1 MEGPIIRHEDAART
15 ASLHGA
21 DSLAHRSKAS
31 GAPLQAWLRGD
42 QAFFVFNVAHA
53 RTSIKSPDG
62 KAWIRPLAFCPTL
75 AAAKER
81 GREIHETDKGQEIR
95 VQPAGKVFL
104 LGAERYNDAVGADG
118 AVILDMPTREREQA
132 KANALVEAAELL
144 GASKIE
150 NVKRR
155 AEERRAGT
163 LDMTRTKP
171 EKEVV
176 ESAVTMAPP
185 VPHPEPTQAPAQT
198 SPAHFIS
205 DVPPSAERRAQR
217 YAVLAVVNDAMAE
230 ADAAK
235 RRQVWWRARCG
246 ALRAAWCTR
255 LGVSTPWQETLAA
268 WLGDHPI
275 PKSDTEPNAQP
286 QWVNEP
292 LFVSPTMPEAV
303 QEWARERDAALLDAE
318 WKLHG
323 GEGAHD
329 FDYTF
334 RLGNASLDTAPAAT
348 VEEPAVISIGACETL
363 EDAQRLA
370 ESAGKS
376 PELFHVDVF
385 VCSMYEWGCME
396 RRHSVK
402 SQKRPL
408 DDIAPSVSESK

>member
-1 MEGPIIRHEDAART
+1 MEGPIIRHDEAART
-15 ASLHGA
+15 ASMHGA

-31 GAPLQAWLRGD
+31 GAPLQACLRVD
-42 QAFFVFNVAHA
+42 QAFFVFNAAHA

-163 LDMTRTKP
+163 LDMTRTTP
-171 EKEVV
+171 EKEVG
-176 ESAVTMAPP
+176 ESAGTTAPP

-198 SPAHFIS
+198 FQAHFIS
-205 DVPPSAERRAQR
+205 DVPVSAERRAQR

-230 ADAAK
+230 AETAK

-246 ALRAAWCTR
+246 ALRVAWCKR
-255 LGVSTPWQETLAA
+255 LGVSLHWQQTLAE
-268 WLGDHPI
+268 WLATHPI
-275 PKSDTEPNAQP
+275 PDAGE
-286 QWVNEP
+286 QWINEP
-292 LFVSPTMPEAV
+292 LFVSPSMPEAV

-334 RLGNASLDTAPAAT
+334 RVGHASLDSAPAAT
-348 VEEPAVISIGACETL
+348 VEEPAIISIGACETL

>member
-198 SPAHFIS
+198 FQAHFIS
-205 DVPPSAERRAQR
+205 DVPVSAERRAQR

-246 ALRAAWCTR
+246 ALRAAWCAR
-255 LGVSTPWQETLAA
+255 LGVSTPWQETLTA
-268 WLGDHPI
+268 WLGEHPI
-275 PKSDTEPNAQP
+275 PKSDTEPNAQS
-286 QWVNEP
+286 QWANEP

-385 VCSMYEWGCME
+385 GCSMYEWGCME

-402 SQKRPL
+402 SRKRPL
-408 DDIAPSVSESK
+408 DDIAPTVSESK

>member
-1 MEGPIIRHEDAART
+1 MEGPIIRHDEAART
-15 ASLHGA
+15 ASMHGA

-31 GAPLQAWLRGD
+31 GAPLQACLRVD
-42 QAFFVFNVAHA
+42 QAFFVFNAAHA

-75 AAAKER
+75 VAAKER
-81 GREIHETDKGQEIR
+81 GREVHEADKGQEIR

-104 LGAERYNDAVGADG
+104 LGAERYNDAIGADG
-118 AVILDMPTREREQA
+118 GTILDMSTREREQA
-132 KANALVEAAELL
+132 KANALVDAAELL
-144 GASKIE
+144 GKTKIE
-150 NVKRR
+150 TVQRR

-163 LDMTRTKP
+163 LDMTRTTP
-171 EKEVV
+171 EKG
-176 ESAVTMAPP
+176 A
-185 VPHPEPTQAPAQT
+185 APAAEPPT
-198 SPAHFIS
+198 DSGNEVSIKEIAPSAAIIS
-205 DVPPSAERRAQR
+205 DVPVSAERRAQR

-230 ADAAK
+230 AETAK

-246 ALRAAWCTR
+246 ALRVAWCKR
-255 LGVSTPWQETLAA
+255 LGVSLHWQQTLAE
-268 WLGDHPI
+268 WLATHPI
-275 PKSDTEPNAQP
+275 PDAGG
-286 QWVNEP
+286 QWINEP
-292 LFVSPTMPEAV
+292 LFVSPSMPEAV

-334 RLGNASLDTAPAAT
+334 RVGHASLDSPPAAT
-348 VEEPAVISIGACETL
+348 VEEPAIISIGACETL

-370 ESAGKS
+370 ETAGKS

-402 SQKRPL
+402 SQKRAL
-408 DDIAPSVSESK
+408 DEIVPIAHGGGDN